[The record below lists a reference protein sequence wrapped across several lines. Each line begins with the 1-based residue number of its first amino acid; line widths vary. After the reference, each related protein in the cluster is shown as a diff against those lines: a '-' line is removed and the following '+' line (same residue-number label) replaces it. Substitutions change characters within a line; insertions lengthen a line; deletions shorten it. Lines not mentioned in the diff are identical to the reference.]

1 MKIIADDGREF
12 RTVEEAQAYELAGKL
27 KKKIEAEVEELNKDI
42 SQLEDLGYEIWMTDK
57 DGVLSIN
64 ARSSEKQE
72 DTPLARMLEEMF
84 R

>member
-12 RTVEEAQAYELAGKL
+12 QTVEEAQAYELAGKL
-27 KKKIEAEVEELNKDI
+27 KKKIETQVEELNKDI
-42 SQLEDLGYEIWMTDK
+42 AQLEDLGYEIWMTDK

-64 ARSSEKQE
+64 ARSPEKQE
-72 DTPLARMLEEMF
+72 DTPLTRMLEEMF

>member
-12 RTVEEAQAYELAGKL
+12 QTVEEAQAYELAGKL

-42 SQLEDLGYEIWMTDK
+42 SQLEDLGYEIWLTDK

-64 ARSSEKQE
+64 ARSPEKPE